1 MQFYP
6 QVFRQFSFSVVIIL
20 KLAYC
25 ISCNTFRLSFY
36 QLNLSFLPE
45 KSHTIQ
51 VSITMNFKS
60 YFPQQVMISSIKSKS
75 FQQKINKF
83 SLIGLLVCS
92 TLTTSLVIP
101 QSSYA
106 NSVSNDSDDVVQTK
120 QRSKYRG
127 SYAQFKY
134 RLGQRETGEQNP
146 SYNNTKNP
154 LGFLGKYQFGEAL
167 LIDLGYYQAN
177 VYYGKGADRNYWRG
191 RWTGKGGVNSK
202 QDFLNNKNAQ
212 ERAIDEAFALQWRR
226 LNAELQQHGR
236 SVQQYLGKR
245 TRTRGIVITP
255 SGLLAAS
262 HLRGPRAA
270 AEMLLFDRDS
280 RDERG
285 TSIFDYLSE
294 FGGYQVR

>member
-1 MQFYP
+1 
-6 QVFRQFSFSVVIIL
+6 
-20 KLAYC
+20 
-25 ISCNTFRLSFY
+25 
-36 QLNLSFLPE
+36 
-45 KSHTIQ
+45 
-51 VSITMNFKS
+51 MNFKS
-60 YFPQQVMISSIKSKS
+60 DFPQQVMISLIKNKS

-106 NSVSNDSDDVVQTK
+106 KSVSNNSDDVVQTK
-120 QRSKYRG
+120 QRYKYRG

-146 SYNNTKNP
+146 SYNTKNP

-191 RWTGKGGVNSK
+191 RWTGKGEVYSTR
-202 QDFLNNKNAQ
+202 DFLNNKKNVQ
-212 ERAIDEAFALQWRR
+212 ERAIDEAFALQWKR
-226 LNAELQQHGR
+226 LNAELQNNRR
-236 SVQQYLGKR
+236 SVRDYLGKR
-245 TRTRGIVITP
+245 TRTRGIVITT

-262 HLRGPRAA
+262 HLRGPGAA
-270 AEMLLFDRDS
+270 AKMLLFDKDD

-294 FGGYQVR
+294 FGGYQIR